1 MDGNIIYLPPLREE
15 LELFPGPCAFDG
27 SPTWTLYDPVNQRFF
42 RIGPLEH
49 EILAHWQ
56 LSSPEAVS
64 EQISQYGVFNV
75 SEEDVQQ
82 VLQFLAGHN
91 LLQVRGK
98 EAVQRL
104 VRQAEAARHH
114 WFTWLIHHYLFF
126 KIPLFRP
133 DRFLA
138 RTYPALQWIYRP
150 AVLYVLMAL
159 VVVNL
164 YLLIDRWEL
173 FSRTFLHFFSAQ
185 GLVYYAIALTLTKT
199 LHELGHAYTA
209 HRYGC
214 RVSAMGV
221 AFLVMMPVLFTDASD
236 AWKLASRRQRM
247 AIGIGGIAAELGLAV
262 LCTTLWHFLPDGP
275 LRSSVF
281 LMATTTWVM
290 TLLINLNP
298 LMRFDGYFLLSD
310 YWGIENLQNR
320 AFALARWQLRR
331 VLFGFRDPIPEQ
343 FPART
348 QRLLLTYAWA
358 IWIYRFFLFLGI
370 ALLVYHFFF
379 KLLGLFLMMV
389 EIGWFIMLPIGKEI
403 KHWLEH
409 RQQMDWNRN
418 TRTTSMLVLVAVGFL
433 FIPWKS
439 GIEAPGLLKIADHTE
454 LFMPLPGKL
463 ERVWVSKGQTV
474 KAGQTLMEFGSS
486 DLDSRLQQSKI
497 KIDALRWELSFHG
510 QEKNLI
516 NRRLVAL
523 TELESAVSEYDS
535 LMDERKRLIIQAPYD
550 GEIVEVNDQLNSG
563 EWIAKDEPLLTVGQ
577 FDAYQIE
584 AFLAEDHLK
593 LIQFGAEAKFYPDQ
607 LDWPGVQC
615 RIVRIDNAAVPQLP
629 PVFSSRYQGSI
640 AVRGNNKDN
649 LVPEASVYRVLLQ
662 PIDESRLSVNRAIK
676 GTTVIEGKAESVV
689 ASLWRQVVAVLIRE
703 SGF

>member
-1 MDGNIIYLPPLREE
+1 MDGHVIKLPPLREE
-15 LELFPGPCAFDG
+15 LDLFPGPCAFDG
-27 SPTWTLYDPVNQRFF
+27 SPTWTLYDPANQHFY
-42 RIGPLEH
+42 RIGQVEN
-49 EILAHWQ
+49 EILAYWD
-56 LSSPEAVS
+56 LNSPEAIS
-64 EQISQYGVFNV
+64 EQISQHGLFRV
-75 SEEDVQQ
+75 SVDDILHL
-82 VLQFLAGHN
+82 LQFLAAHS

-104 VRQAEAARHH
+104 VGQAKAAHHH

-126 KIPLFRP
+126 KIPLIRP
-133 DRFLA
+133 DRLLA
-138 RTYPALQWIYRP
+138 RTYPALRWVYRP
-150 AVLYVLMAL
+150 IMLYVLIAL
-159 VVVNL
+159 LAVNL
-164 YLLIDRWEL
+164 YLLIDRWDM
-173 FSRTFLHFFSAQ
+173 FSRTFLHFFSTE
-185 GLVYYAIALTLTKT
+185 GFVYYAVALTLTKT

-236 AWKLASRRQRM
+236 AWKLTSRRQRL
-247 AIGIGGIAAELGLAV
+247 AIGFGGIAAELGLAV

-290 TLLINLNP
+290 TLFINLNP

-320 AFALARWQLRR
+320 AFALARWHLRR
-331 VLFGFRDPIPEQ
+331 LLFGFADEIPER
-343 FPART
+343 FPQRT
-348 QRLLLTYAWA
+348 HRLLLIYAWS

-389 EIGWFIMLPIGKEI
+389 EIGWFIMLPIVKEI
-403 KHWLEH
+403 KHWIEH
-409 RQQMDWNRN
+409 RQNMEWNRN
-418 TRTTSMLVLVAVGFL
+418 TLATLSAALIAIGIL

-439 GIEAPGLLKIADHTE
+439 RIEAPGLLRITAHTG
-454 LFMPLPGKL
+454 LFMPLPAKL
-463 ERVWVSKGQTV
+463 DRVLVTKGDRV
-474 KAGQTLMEFGSS
+474 KAGQALMQFSSS
-486 DLDSRLQQSKI
+486 DLDARLEQSRI
-497 KIDALRWELSFHG
+497 KVESLRWELSFHG

-523 TELESAVSEYDS
+523 TELESAVSEYDG
-535 LMDERKRLIIQAPYD
+535 LMDEQKRLNVQAPFD
-550 GEIVEVNDQLNSG
+550 GEIIEVNDQLNAG

-584 AFLAEDHLK
+584 AFLAEDHLG
-593 LIQFGAEAKFYPDQ
+593 QVQPGAEAAFYPEQ
-607 LDWPGVQC
+607 LDWPGMRC
-615 RIVRIDNAAVPQLP
+615 RIVRIDNAATLQLP
-629 PVFSSRYQGSI
+629 PVFASRYNGSI
-640 AVRGNNKDN
+640 AIRGNDKDA
-649 LVPEASVYRVLLQ
+649 LIPETSVYRVWLQ
-662 PIDESRLSVNRAIK
+662 PLETGELIGRTVKGNVLID
-676 GTTVIEGKAESVV
+676 GKAESIIS
-689 ASLWRQVVAVLIRE
+689 SLSRQVVAVLIRE

>member
-1 MDGNIIYLPPLREE
+1 MDGNVTYLPPLREE
-15 LELFPGPCAFDG
+15 LDLFPGPCAFDG
-27 SPTWTLYDPVNQRFF
+27 SPTWTLYDPANQHFY
-42 RIGPLEH
+42 RIGQLEN
-49 EILAHWQ
+49 EILAHWG
-56 LSSPEAVS
+56 LNTPEAIS
-64 EQISQYGVFNV
+64 EQISQYGLFTV
-75 SEEDVQQ
+75 SVDDIQQ
-82 VLQFLAGHN
+82 LLQFLAGHN

-104 VRQAEAARHH
+104 VGQAKAARHH

-126 KIPLFRP
+126 KIPLLRP
-133 DRFLA
+133 DRLLA
-138 RTYPALQWIYRP
+138 RTYPALSWIYQP

-159 VVVNL
+159 VMVNL
-164 YLLIDRWEL
+164 YLLIDRWEM
-173 FSRTFLHFFSAQ
+173 FSRTFLHFFSAE
-185 GLVYYAIALTLTKT
+185 GFVYYAVALTLTKT

-221 AFLVMMPVLFTDASD
+221 AFLVMMPVLYTDASD
-236 AWKLASRRQRM
+236 AWKLTSRRQRL

-290 TLLINLNP
+290 TLFINLNP

-310 YWGIENLQNR
+310 YWGIENLQSR
-320 AFALARWQLRR
+320 AFELARWQLRR
-331 VLFGFRDPIPEQ
+331 LLFGFRDEMPER
-343 FPART
+343 FPERT
-348 QRLLLTYAWA
+348 QRLLLIYAWS

-389 EIGWFIMLPIGKEI
+389 EIGWFIMLPIGKEV
-403 KHWLEH
+403 KHWIER
-409 RQQMDWNRN
+409 RQHMEWNRN
-418 TRTTSMLVLVAVGFL
+418 TLTTLTAVLIVIGVL

-439 GIEAPGLLKIADHTE
+439 RIEAPGLLKIADHTE
-454 LFMPLPGKL
+454 LFMPLPAKL
-463 ERVWVSKGQTV
+463 DRILVAKGETV
-474 KAGQTLMEFGSS
+474 KAGQALMEFSSS
-486 DLDSRLQQSKI
+486 DLDSRLEQSKI
-497 KIDALRWELSFHG
+497 KIEALRWELSFHG

-523 TELESAVSEYDS
+523 TELESAVSEYDG
-535 LMDERKRLIIQAPYD
+535 LMDERKRLTVQAPFD
-550 GEIVEVNDQLNSG
+550 GEIIEVNDQLNAG
-563 EWIAKDEPLLTVGQ
+563 EWIGKDEPLLTVGQ

-593 LIQFGAEAKFYPDQ
+593 QIQPGAEAKFYPGQ
-607 LDWPGVQC
+607 LDWPSMSC
-615 RIVRIDNAAVPQLP
+615 RIVRIDNAAALQLP
-629 PVFSSRYQGSI
+629 PVFTSRYNGSV
-640 AVRGNNKDN
+640 AVRGNNKDG
-649 LVPEASVYRVLLQ
+649 LVPETSVYRVWLQ
-662 PIDESRLSVNRAIK
+662 PAEAGLAVNRAIK
-676 GTTVIEGKAESVV
+676 GNVLIEGKAESI
-689 ASLWRQVVAVLIRE
+689 ASSLWRQVAAVLIRE